1 MFILFFSI
9 TLIFNVNKLIRFFL
23 MRKLSLTCLKTATY
37 RTFLRMFVEQV
48 FFLDSFYIKYIYIY
62 LNKPWKQTFSSL
74 TAVSFYSKKLLLKMF
89 DKIKMVMIT
98 YDEKSVFQINRIS
111 RLKKMFLFPY
121 IKIYIK

>member
-1 MFILFFSI
+1 MLILFFSI
-9 TLIFNVNKLIRFFL
+9 TLIFNVNKVIRFFL
-23 MRKLSLTCLKTATY
+23 MRKLGLTCLKTATY

-62 LNKPWKQTFSSL
+62 LNKPWKQTFLSL